1 VTIPFKNC
9 PVVAGYRFGLDWKA
23 FYIYYRPG
31 KPLDVAHV
39 VKAVRKGRV

>member
-1 VTIPFKNC
+1 LWMTIWT
-9 PVVAGYRFGLDWKA
+9 GLDWKA